1 MPRCECDAKLKKAS
15 SSTHRKFKN
24 RPLPPPL
31 TLPAPRPYQGRRRQ
45 LTESEEMEAAAAPNS
60 SHSRRISPAAPVRV
74 VARICP
80 GGGGGGSFQVAA
92 HVSDAADS
100 SSAVVSLLPI
110 HEGAPATPGPGA
122 PPQRKYHEYML
133 DCCYLKSDSYHH
145 IFHSEVKPL
154 VDATFRG
161 NNACVVT
168 CGATAKTHLI
178 MGSQG
183 QPGLLTMAMAQILHL
198 SKPID
203 ALVSVSSYQVLQDN
217 HVFDLLEPKDNE
229 VLVLEDADGRTN
241 LKGLSRVDVK
251 STEEF
256 ADLCYCGSDNL
267 KHPAKASNQLQTR
280 GGHQGFIIYI
290 SRFDQQGKEC
300 AVAKMNFLDLAGYV
314 DPKQKN
320 NGGGLALPNCNK
332 SMYALMNVVQALNSN
347 QKFIP
352 YRQSKLTRILQDSLC
367 KTNGAV
373 LIACLD
379 EVCSIDAVSTLSL
392 ASRSSQVVNQQCYN
406 LSSGTR
412 SSSKSNVN
420 LASAKNLSRSLLP
433 SIHQPSSVL
442 EKHGGTQFNNSAVKA
457 SRTLTANKRSEVT
470 MQSAQKPR
478 SSAFASTNMKKT
490 HVKPVLSGRKL
501 FCPGPNSSKEDKIVA
516 APAPTVVTKTEKL
529 QSSLGMEIQAPL
541 PAEGCGEI
549 EKVIDVVSSE
559 MQELVPCSMQEL
571 ISSSV
576 QEEDYSSSD
585 LHAEHSCTTLDDL
598 IEKTPVGAI
607 QSSPKLSDRL
617 KEISNS
623 LKLLSTRPVSVT
635 NHKIDM
641 VRAQHFNTDLPEPK
655 TPAIHLKFGHA
666 EDSHELLKARSTG
679 IQKSLAQECLA
690 FLNSA
695 NKEQLKRLKGIGEKR
710 ASHILE
716 LREESPE
723 LFKEIDDLKNIIGM
737 NKTQIKNMISGMIVD
752 S

>member
-406 LSSGTR
+406 LSS
-412 SSSKSNVN
+412 
-420 LASAKNLSRSLLP
+420 
-433 SIHQPSSVL
+433 VL
-442 EKHGGTQFNNSAVKA
+442 C
-457 SRTLTANKRSEVT
+457 RSEVT

-585 LHAEHSCTTLDDL
+585 LHAEHSCTTLGETCSSDVANDL